1 MPDKVRIGAVS
12 YLNTRPLVFG
22 MEQGLGASR
31 IDLSY
36 AVPAALARQMTE
48 GALDIALLPIIEL
61 ARIEGLELIPGLG
74 IVTLGAS
81 RSVLIVSRC
90 PIERIE
96 SLVLEPE
103 SRTSNILAQL
113 LLAEDWASRPEIVE
127 LRSKQP

>member
-74 IVTLGAS
+74 IVTLARPSRRIDAS
-81 RSVLIVSRC
+81 SPRNRSRRRG
-90 PIERIE
+90 EGR
-96 SLVLEPE
+96 
-103 SRTSNILAQL
+103 
-113 LLAEDWASRPEIVE
+113 
-127 LRSKQP
+127 